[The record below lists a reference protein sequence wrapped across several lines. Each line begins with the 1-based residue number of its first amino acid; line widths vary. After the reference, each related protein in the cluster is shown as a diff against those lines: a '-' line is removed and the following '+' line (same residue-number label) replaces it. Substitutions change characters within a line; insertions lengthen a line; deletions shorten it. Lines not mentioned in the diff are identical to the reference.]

1 MLERFGE
8 VSHVS
13 GEVYNKGVDLKVGFG
28 NKVCIWNDDW
38 VELHLE

>member
-1 MLERFGE
+1 MLERFGD

-13 GEVYNKGVDLKVGFG
+13 GEVYNKGVDLKVAFG